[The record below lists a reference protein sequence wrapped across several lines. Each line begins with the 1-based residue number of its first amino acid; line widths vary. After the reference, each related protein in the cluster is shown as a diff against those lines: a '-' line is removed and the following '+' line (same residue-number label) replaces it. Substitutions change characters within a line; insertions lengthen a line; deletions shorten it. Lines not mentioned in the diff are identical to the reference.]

1 MPEAQ
6 SIKDLLQ
13 IRYANRQRIE
23 AVNGNLGSALGLKHS
38 TDPTHPDNGK
48 PAILVFVPQKIA
60 PKWVNPTQRLPSR
73 MTGPNGLECPVDVV
87 EGSKLVDFPLLFLDD
102 TGKPRVVNWT
112 ELAPAPPLS
121 APKLALRDTLRGWSE
136 RISPGA
142 QIAAHDGTNAWFGT
156 LGCFARERT
165 NTTGRLGLV
174 TNQHVANR
182 PGQVL
187 FFASTSARRMAR
199 VTKTFETITD
209 QARFGGLIDES
220 NAVYRVDCA
229 FAPLDS
235 DIAPD
240 DIDPRIPYLDSK
252 GAIVPTEMG
261 EPVPLDLD
269 SMGLVGQRVIGIGRT
284 RSFQRGTIV
293 GFGYEF
299 FDETGDSRYTD
310 YLIVGDDPDQF
321 SAPGDSGKLILT
333 DESVPRPV
341 ALLWGG
347 RIERLSN
354 LREQQK
360 WTYAIDINVI
370 IDLLDVDLV
379 QSN

>member
-1 MPEAQ
+1 MPEAR
-6 SIKDLLQ
+6 SLKDLLQ
-13 IRYANRQRIE
+13 IRYANRHRIE
-23 AVNGNLGSALGLKHS
+23 AVNGNLGSALGLKRS
-38 TDPTHPDNGK
+38 TDPAHPDNGK

-60 PKWVNPTQRLPSR
+60 PKWVNPTQRVPGR
-73 MTGPNGLECPVDVV
+73 MTGPDGLECPVDVV
-87 EGSKLVDFPLLFLDD
+87 EGSKLFDYPLLFLDD
-102 TGKPRVVNWT
+102 TGEPRVVNWT
-112 ELAPAPPLS
+112 TLASAPPLS
-121 APKLALRDTLRGWSE
+121 TSKLALRDGLRGWSE

-142 QIAAHDGTNAWFGT
+142 QIAVREEKRAWFGT
-156 LGCFARERT
+156 LGCFARERG
-165 NTTGRLGLV
+165 TGHLGLI

-182 PGQVL
+182 AGQLL
-187 FFASTSARRMAR
+187 FFASTSARRLAR
-199 VTKTFETITD
+199 VTKTFKTVTD

-229 FAPLDS
+229 FAALDT
-235 DIAPD
+235 DIALD
-240 DIDPRIPYLDSK
+240 DIDPRIPLLDEV

-269 SMGLVGQRVIGIGRT
+269 TMGPIGQRVIGIGRT

-299 FDETGDSRYTD
+299 VDEVGDSRYTD
-310 YLIVGDDPDQF
+310 YLIMGDDPDQF

-333 DESVPRPV
+333 DETVPRPV

-347 RIERLSN
+347 WMERLSN
-354 LREQQK
+354 FREQQD

-370 IDLLDVDLV
+370 MELLGVDLV
-379 QSN
+379 R

>member
-13 IRYANRQRIE
+13 IRYANRHRIE
-23 AVNGNLGSALGLKHS
+23 AVNGNLGSALGLKRS
-38 TDPTHPDNGK
+38 ADPAHPDNGK

-60 PKWVNPTQRLPSR
+60 PKWLNPTQRLPDR
-73 MTGPNGLECPVDVV
+73 MSGPDGLECPVDVV
-87 EGSKLVDFPLLFLDD
+87 EGSKLFDFPLLFLDD
-102 TGKPRVVNWT
+102 TGNPRIVNWT
-112 ELAPAPPLS
+112 ELASAPPLS
-121 APKLALRDTLRGWSE
+121 APKLALREALRGWSE

-142 QIAAHDGTNAWFGT
+142 QIAARDGTSAWFGT
-156 LGCFARERT
+156 LGCFARER
-165 NTTGRLGLV
+165 TTGRLGLV
-174 TNQHVANR
+174 TNQHVANKA
-182 PGQVL
+182 GQVL
-187 FFASTSARRMAR
+187 FFASTSARRLAR
-199 VTKTFETITD
+199 VTKTFETVTD

-235 DIAPD
+235 DIAQD
-240 DIDPRIPYLDSK
+240 DVDPRIPRLDDA

-261 EPVPLDLD
+261 KPVPLDLD
-269 SMGLVGQRVIGIGRT
+269 TMGPIGQRVIGIGRT

-299 FDETGDSRYTD
+299 VDEAGESRYTD

-333 DESVPRPV
+333 DETVPRPV

-347 RIERLSN
+347 WMERLSN
-354 LREQQK
+354 YREQQD

-370 IDLLDVDLV
+370 TDLLGVDLV
-379 QSN
+379 Q

>member
-6 SIKDLLQ
+6 SLKDLLQ
-13 IRYANRQRIE
+13 IRHANRDLIE
-23 AVNGNLGSALGLKHS
+23 AVNGNLGSALGLKQS
-38 TDPTHPDNGK
+38 TNPAHPDNGK

-60 PKWVNPTQRLPSR
+60 PKWVNPDQRLPKR

-87 EGSKLVDFPLLFLDD
+87 EGSKLVDFRLLFLDD
-102 TGKPRVVNWT
+102 KGNRRVVYWT

-121 APKLALRDTLRGWSE
+121 KPKLVLRDALRGWSD

-156 LGCFARERT
+156 LGCFARERAT
-165 NTTGRLGLV
+165 KHLGLV

-187 FFASTSARRMAR
+187 CFASTSARRLAR
-199 VTKTFETITD
+199 VTKTFDTITD
-209 QARFGGLIDES
+209 QTRFDGLIDES
-220 NAVYRVDCA
+220 NASYRVDCA
-229 FAPLDS
+229 FAPLDPNIS
-235 DIAPD
+235 QNDV
-240 DIDPRIPYLDSK
+240 DPRIPCLDNA
-252 GAIVPTEMG
+252 GGIVPTEMG
-261 EPVPLDLD
+261 EPVPLDLNT
-269 SMGLVGQRVIGIGRT
+269 MAPVGQRVIGIGRT

-299 FDETGDSRYTD
+299 FDEVGDSHYTD

-333 DESVPRPV
+333 DETVPRPV

-347 RIERLSN
+347 WMERLSN
-354 LREQQK
+354 FREQQD
-360 WTYAIDINVI
+360 WTYAIDINTI
-370 IDLLDVDLV
+370 TDLLGVDLV
-379 QSN
+379 RRL